1 MKDFIKWLGVNEKVA
16 KLAIWLLIFM
26 ITLIIINSCL
36 ESIGM
41 PYYKVTIEN
50 LSKIKTNS
58 LINYL
63 CNLILSITNFTLTI
77 LLAVRT
83 RRIKE
88 LIPYILIYAVIS
100 TIVVG
105 YTGYGVTQ
113 ILIFAFTM
121 YTIIKFSEKPIK
133 GIYKGLIAIVI
144 NTIVQYI
151 CCYAFKFKYM
161 EITKIEGLNYLLT
174 SLDSFLILLVMIIV
188 KELYLYKRERSERN
202 DT

>member
-16 KLAIWLLIFM
+16 KLAVWLLIFM
-26 ITLIIINSCL
+26 ITMIVINTCL

-50 LSKIKTNS
+50 LSKIKINS

-63 CNLILSITNFTLTI
+63 CVIAVSVLNYVLTI
-77 LLAVRT
+77 FIVIRTKEIKKLLPYVLVYT
-83 RRIKE
+83 I
-88 LIPYILIYAVIS
+88 IPI
-100 TIVVG
+100 IVTK
-105 YTGYGVTQ
+105 YLGYGVTQ
-113 ILIFAFTM
+113 VFIFVYTM

-151 CCYAFKFKYM
+151 CYYTFKLKYI
-161 EITKIEGLNYLLT
+161 EVTKLEGLNYLLT
-174 SLDSFLILLVMIIV
+174 SLDSFLILLIIIIV
-188 KELYLYKRERSERN
+188 KELYLYKRERSE
-202 DT
+202 

>member
-16 KLAIWLLIFM
+16 KLTVWLLIFM
-26 ITLIIINSCL
+26 ITMIIINTCL

-50 LSKIKTNS
+50 LSKIKINS

-63 CNLILSITNFTLTI
+63 CVIAVSVLNYVLTI
-77 LLAVRT
+77 FIVIRTKEIKKLLPYVLVYT
-83 RRIKE
+83 I
-88 LIPYILIYAVIS
+88 IPI
-100 TIVVG
+100 IVTK
-105 YTGYGVTQ
+105 YLGYGVTQ
-113 ILIFAFTM
+113 VFIFVYTM

-151 CCYAFKFKYM
+151 CYYTFKLKYI
-161 EITKIEGLNYLLT
+161 EVTKLEGLNYLLT
-174 SLDSFLILLVMIIV
+174 SLDSFLILLIIIIV
-188 KELYLYKRERSERN
+188 KELYLYKRERSE
-202 DT
+202 

>member
-16 KLAIWLLIFM
+16 KLAVWLLIFM

-50 LSKIKTNS
+50 LSKIKINS

-63 CNLILSITNFTLTI
+63 CVIAVSVLNYVLTTFI
-77 LLAVRT
+77 VIRTKEIKKLLPYVLVYT
-83 RRIKE
+83 I
-88 LIPYILIYAVIS
+88 IPI
-100 TIVVG
+100 IVTK
-105 YTGYGVTQ
+105 YLGYGVTQ
-113 ILIFAFTM
+113 VFIFVYTM

-133 GIYKGLIAIVI
+133 GIYKGLITIVI

-151 CCYAFKFKYM
+151 CYYTFKLKYI
-161 EITKIEGLNYLLT
+161 EVTKLEGLNYLLT
-174 SLDSFLILLVMIIV
+174 SLDSFLILLIIIIV
-188 KELYLYKRERSERN
+188 KELYLYKRERSE
-202 DT
+202 